1 MSNLDDPYVVSETDP
16 LGFLSLVEDF
26 PQQIEDGWLLGK
38 QVNGLPSA
46 KDLDGI
52 VILGM
57 GGSGIS
63 GNVLKAALGI
73 GFKLPVRV
81 SKGYGV
87 PGWVGP
93 DTLVFAVSYSGETEE
108 TLEAFGR
115 AHAAGARIVT
125 VSAGGTLTRL
135 GEERGCAAVNLKTGL
150 QPRAALGYLS
160 LPLLAVCQGLG
171 IGSYEA
177 DVAETTELLRRRAG
191 QWNRTVPVS
200 ENRAKQIAQSLV
212 GTIPVVYGAEGLGAV
227 AAYRWKCQLNECS
240 KVHAFENSFSEM
252 NHNEVM
258 GWSPMSSQVGVEM
271 ALVTLRHPGEHP
283 RIQDRFRVTLPL
295 LADRAAVAVEVRTE
309 ARSALARLL
318 DLIYMGD
325 FVATYLAIAG
335 GVNPTTIDLIDRVK
349 EALRDAP
356 PAGSE

>member
-1 MSNLDDPYVVSETDP
+1 MRDLDDPQVLSQTDP
-16 LGFLSLVEDF
+16 MGFLSLVEEF
-26 PQQIEDGWLLGK
+26 PQQVEDGWLLGK
-38 QVNGLPSA
+38 QVTGLPSPQ
-46 KDLDGI
+46 DIDGI
-52 VILGM
+52 VVLGM

-73 GFKLPVRV
+73 GFSLPVRV
-81 SKGYGV
+81 SKGYGI

-93 DTLVFAVSYSGETEE
+93 NTLVFAVSYSGETEE
-108 TLEAFGR
+108 TIEACGK

-125 VSAGGTLTRL
+125 VSSGGSLLQL
-135 GEERGCAAVNLKTGL
+135 GEELGCAVVHLKAGL

-160 LPLLAVCQGLG
+160 MPLVAVCQALG

-177 DVAETTELLRRRAG
+177 DVAETTEVLRMRAA
-191 QWNRTVPVS
+191 QCNRTVPVAG
-200 ENRAKQIAQSLV
+200 NPAKQLALSLI
-212 GTIPVVYGAEGLGAV
+212 GTMPVVYGAEGLGAV

-258 GWSPMSSQVGVEM
+258 GWSPLSVQEGVR
-271 ALVTLRHPGEHP
+271 LGLITLRHRAEHS

-295 LADRAAVAVEVRTE
+295 LQERAAFSGEVRTE
-309 ARSALARLL
+309 ACSALARLL

-325 FVATYLAIAG
+325 FVATYLAIAT
-335 GVNPTTIDLIDRVK
+335 GVDPTSIDVIDRIK
-349 EALRDAP
+349 AALRDGP
-356 PAGSE
+356 LS